1 MVKRM
6 WHQQKFVTVWG
17 DLRVLCFILLILLI
31 LSQNLPVLFFDCMD
45 VKARAPADKTVAGRS

>member
-1 MVKRM
+1 M